1 MLRQIIAGRP
11 AEQQRKLWSTNA
23 LRHYALKA

>member
-11 AEQQRKLWSTNA
+11 AEQQRKLWSGNA
-23 LRHYALKA
+23 RRHYGLSV